1 MLDKL
6 RVPQFWQS
14 ILFVFQGAVLAQLIP
29 LLSYIIIAKL
39 VSAENFGIFSV
50 WLGVAKLYSVLVTL
64 RLENAL
70 VIEADGLE
78 RDRSVLLVILTAG
91 LLSLLFILVT
101 AGMYFIAPESLS
113 SMPNLAWML
122 LVPSAFF
129 FACDASLQSW
139 AAADGRY
146 GDLNKIRVLQTSL
159 IAALQ
164 IILVYFFRDSKSL
177 IVGSCLGS
185 FFAILVANYICP
197 VRGLSGINI
206 LFELKKF
213 WLKYKRFPIYSLPA
227 DGVSN
232 FVSQLPVLIIGSRF
246 GLDVAGQLALTLKM
260 MAAPVGLLGR
270 AVQDVFKR
278 HAAIDFAKLGNCAAL
293 YKKMSMV
300 LFLGGVLFLSITFG
314 IGEEMFAL
322 VFGEEWRQA
331 GKYAVLLSPVY
342 ALGFIV
348 SPLSYIVYI
357 VNRQYVDL
365 MWQIALLLTVLLALL
380 SPESVLQA
388 LLAYSLG
395 YSLMYMVYMVITYR
409 LSLGNSA

>member
-1 MLDKL
+1 MFDKL
-6 RVPQFWQS
+6 RVPQFWKS
-14 ILFVFQGAVLAQLIP
+14 ILFVFQGTVLAQLIP
-29 LLSYIIIAKL
+29 FLSYIIIAKL
-39 VSAENFGIFSV
+39 VNAEAFGVFAV
-50 WLGVAKLYSVLVTL
+50 WLGVVKLYSVLVTL

-78 RDRSVLLVILTAG
+78 RDRSVLIVIMTAG
-91 LLSLLFILVT
+91 LLSLLFVLVT
-101 AGMYFIAPESLS
+101 ATMYFIAPESLS
-113 SMPNLAWML
+113 SLPKLAWVL
-122 LVPSAFF
+122 LVPCAFF

-164 IILVYFFRDSKSL
+164 IILVYLFRDSKSL

-185 FFAILVANYICP
+185 FVAILVANFIYP
-197 VRGLSGINI
+197 LRGWGGINI

-213 WLKYKRFPIYSLPA
+213 WIKHKRFPIYSLPA
-227 DGVSN
+227 DGVSS

-246 GLDVAGQLALTLKM
+246 GLDIAGQLALTLKM

-278 HAAIDFAKLGNCAAL
+278 HAAIDFAKFGNCSAL
-293 YKKMSMV
+293 YKKMSVV
-300 LFLGGVLFLSITFG
+300 LFLGGIIFISITIG

-331 GKYAVLLSPVY
+331 GKYAVLLSPVF
-342 ALGFIV
+342 AFGFIV

-365 MWQIALLLTVLLALL
+365 IWQIALLLTVSIAFLA
-380 SPESVLQA
+380 PESVLQV
-388 LLAYSLG
+388 LLTYSVG
-395 YSLMYMVYMVITYR
+395 YSLMYIVYMVITYR